1 LNLNLFCELEGEGK
15 ERKTRRKQMEM
26 KDKCTTKKLSSQL
39 SPLSLYLSHFPP
51 NLEGKENF
59 EAAFLSAHF
68 HAIYK
73 VSYFVY
79 SKQNI
84 LLTPKKK
91 V

>member
-1 LNLNLFCELEGEGK
+1 
-15 ERKTRRKQMEM
+15 
-26 KDKCTTKKLSSQL
+26 
-39 SPLSLYLSHFPP
+39 
-51 NLEGKENF
+51 LEGKENF

-84 LLTPKKK
+84 LFTKKK
-91 V
+91 KKKKSN

>member
-1 LNLNLFCELEGEGK
+1 LIAFQILQK
-15 ERKTRRKQMEM
+15 KRKKKKKKKTVI
-26 KDKCTTKKLSSQL
+26 TTSLSISI
-39 SPLSLYLSHFPP
+39 SLIFPP

-73 VSYFVY
+73 VSYFVC

-84 LLTPKKK
+84 LLTKNKKSLINILMF
-91 V
+91 